1 MSTRRNYSIDG
12 HADHGEDP
20 SRSRDTFIDPAAQD
34 LKFRVSFSPSSSTVD
49 LNEGFAS
56 PITHDEEHQW
66 TGEDQ
71 ECESSSCPEDDEQD
85 SSPCHSEYSDE
96 ENSHLSDSSA
106 KRNVSSPHR
115 PKAGDPTVF
124 RNQSSSGDIP
134 HRPVTSKAIASRDD
148 SPTLPLNSPPILPAS
163 ISASELALI
172 NRSAGSTK
180 DRRRARIRPFEQY
193 SEGALSRIQT
203 GSVSVG
209 SSRTY
214 NHQQADGSDGEL
226 TEFSDGE

>member
-106 KRNVSSPHR
+106 KRN
-115 PKAGDPTVF
+115 
-124 RNQSSSGDIP
+124 SSSGDIP
-134 HRPVTSKAIASRDD
+134 HRPATSKAIASRDD